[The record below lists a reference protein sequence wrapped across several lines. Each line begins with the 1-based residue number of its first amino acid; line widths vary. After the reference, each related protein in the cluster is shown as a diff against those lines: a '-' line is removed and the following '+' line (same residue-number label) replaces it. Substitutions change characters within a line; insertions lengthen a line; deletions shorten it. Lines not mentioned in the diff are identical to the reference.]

1 MRWDELGP
9 DNEAML
15 GTQVQCKCSLKQEQE
30 SDHVG
35 AASLKHVEAAN
46 LPSEKETADLKRTTK
61 EEMARTERVYMVDD
75 PSHRNA

>member
-9 DNEAML
+9 GNEAML
-15 GTQVQCKCSLKQEQE
+15 GTQVQCKCSHKQEQE
-30 SDHVG
+30 SDHEE

-46 LPSEKETADLKRTTK
+46 FTSERELLKKTTK
-61 EEMARTERVYMVDD
+61 EKMAWTEHVYMVDD

>member
-1 MRWDELGP
+1 MGP
-9 DNEAML
+9 GNEAML

-46 LPSEKETADLKRTTK
+46 LPL
-61 EEMARTERVYMVDD
+61 ERELLI
-75 PSHRNA
+75 

>member
-1 MRWDELGP
+1 MGP
-9 DNEAML
+9 GNEAML

-30 SDHVG
+30 GDHEE

-46 LPSEKETADLKRTTK
+46 LPSERELLKRTTK

>member
-1 MRWDELGP
+1 MIMKE
-9 DNEAML
+9 
-15 GTQVQCKCSLKQEQE
+15 
-30 SDHVG
+30 

-61 EEMARTERVYMVDD
+61 EEMARTEHVYMVDD